1 MNAYLSESS
10 LELAKKQAYM
20 VWERNKS
27 AIITGAI
34 ILTVVLLSIDMAEA
48 ARTTD
53 EFSGTATKFESWIKG
68 NLGKTI
74 AFVSLIIGAGIAAF
88 KKDGMALIFALFIAI
103 GIGIIVG
110 LINATFTALI

>member
-1 MNAYLSESS
+1 MNTYLSETS
-10 LELAKKQAYM
+10 LKQTKKQA
-20 VWERNKS
+20 VLLWERNKS
-27 AIITGAI
+27 AIITAAV
-34 ILTVVLLSIDMAEA
+34 ILAVVCLSIDLAEA

-53 EFSGTATKFESWIKG
+53 EFSGTATKFENWIKG

-88 KKDGMALIFALFIAI
+88 KKDGMALVFALFISI

-110 LINATFTALI
+110 LINATFTAVI

>member
-1 MNAYLSESS
+1 MNTYLSESS
-10 LELAKKQAYM
+10 LEQAKKQAVL
-20 VWERNKS
+20 VWECNKK
-27 AIITGAI
+27 AIITAAVILAI
-34 ILTVVLLSIDMAEA
+34 FCLSIDMVDA

-53 EFSGTATKFESWIKG
+53 EFSATATKFENWIKG

-88 KKDGMALIFALFIAI
+88 KKDGMALVFALFISI

-110 LINATFTALI
+110 LINATFTAVI

>member
-1 MNAYLSESS
+1 MNTYMSESS
-10 LELAKKQAYM
+10 LELAKNQAYM
-20 VWERNKS
+20 MWERNKR

-34 ILTVVLLSIDMAEA
+34 ILAVVLFSIDFAEA
-48 ARTTD
+48 ARAQD
-53 EFSGTATKFESWIKG
+53 EFSGTATKFENWIKG

-88 KKDGMALIFALFIAI
+88 KKDGMALVFALFISI